1 VCSAIAGIEKKY
13 IYIWMGIV
21 MCGRYYIELDSDEL
35 MEIVFKAQRKAE
47 QIEQKVADGEVRP
60 SEMAA
65 VIDEQGK
72 VMPMRWGLKRF
83 DNKGLI
89 INARSETIKEKPM
102 FRQLRRC
109 VIPASGYYEWHQDSK
124 EKFAFYLPDK
134 AILYFAGL
142 YEEPF
147 GANEVARFVI
157 LTRQAT
163 PLLEPVHSRM
173 PVILPQ
179 HCVRPWLYEDAA
191 VFEEAIEEI
200 LYELVI

>member
-1 VCSAIAGIEKKY
+1 
-13 IYIWMGIV
+13 MGIV